1 MGSGIWFQ
9 RGVVAGVCTAT
20 LLLVVATVRPQSPQ
34 NVSIEA
40 TARALEINPDR
51 GAAALWQSLLKLHT
65 RASLIMFTGH
75 PDDEDGGVLAYESR
89 GQGVRAALLTL
100 NRGEGGQNV
109 MSNDY
114 WDALGLVRTEEL
126 LAADGYYG
134 VQQYW
139 THVVDYG
146 FSKTREEALEK
157 WGHDRVLSDSVR
169 VVRMTRPLVVTSVSV
184 GGHTDGHGNHMV
196 AGQMAQE
203 VFKAA
208 GDPNMFPEQI
218 KEGLRPWTPLKDYSR
233 VPFRL
238 SENSIFDYADGHTY
252 PLQFYN
258 YIEQRWE
265 PGKLAANLVIPAG
278 TYDPLLGY
286 TYSQLAR
293 EGLGYQKSQN
303 GGTSIPAPGP
313 VDTPYHRWASRVP
326 AKEQESSFFDGIDVS
341 IRGIDGLAPHGDAE
355 FLKRG
360 LAGIDKLVEQAMFNF
375 SVQHLEKIAP
385 ALVEGLK
392 ATNTLIEQV
401 SESSLSGDEKYNV
414 NFELRV
420 KQAQFNYAILQALGI
435 SLQAIV
441 APEHRPTG
449 IFALFMGVSETFQA
463 AIPGQQFEVDLHV
476 ANQSS
481 VPLDLAKVSLAGLE
495 GESWAFETEG
505 QPPATLDG
513 NRAADVHFKVT
524 VPENASP
531 TRPYFY
537 RPNTEQAYYD
547 ILDPRYLDLPT
558 APYPLSGWV
567 EFNYQG
573 VPVRIGQVV
582 QTVKRVTGLGQV
594 FEPLVVVPAISI
606 SISPNAGI
614 VPLDAKTFSLSV
626 AVHSNVKGPAKGIV
640 RLDLPSGWRSSPES
654 IPFSTAKDGEDQT
667 ETFQVEPSSLQAE
680 RYQVTAV
687 ASYGDHEF
695 REGYHT
701 AGYNGLRPYNLY
713 RPAAYNTTGT
723 DVKVPPGLNVAYIA
737 GTGDDVPSTLAML
750 GIHVHFLSAQ
760 DVASG
765 DLSQFDVILMGVR
778 AYAARQELRS
788 SNGRLLDY
796 VKNGGV
802 IVVQYQTMEY
812 ARNYGPYPYVLTSDA
827 EKVVDEESPVKI
839 LDPNNPLF
847 TWPNKITPDDFKG
860 WIEERGHDFMKEW
873 DSHYEALIET
883 HDPNQDPQK
892 GGLLYARYGKGVYV
906 YTAFAFYRQLPEG
919 VPGAFRLFANL
930 VSLPRNPALAGGAT
944 ETNPQ

>member
-1 MGSGIWFQ
+1 MGFGPRWR
-9 RGVVAGVCTAT
+9 RGVVAGAGAAT
-20 LLLVVATVRPQSPQ
+20 LLIVVATVRPQSPQ
-34 NVSIEA
+34 NVSIEPA
-40 TARALEINPDR
+40 TRPLEINPDR
-51 GAAALWQSLLKLHT
+51 GAAGLWQSLLKLHT

-75 PDDEDGGVLAYESR
+75 PDDEDGGVLTYESR

-157 WGHDRVLSDSVR
+157 WGHDRVLADAVR

-203 VFKAA
+203 VYKAA
-208 GDPNMFPEQI
+208 GDPKKFPEQI
-218 KEGLRPWTPLKDYSR
+218 QAGLMPWTPLKDYSR
-233 VPFRL
+233 APFRI
-238 SENSIFDYADGHTY
+238 SEDSIFDYADGHTY
-252 PLQFYN
+252 PLQFYD
-258 YIEQRWE
+258 YIKQRWE
-265 PGKLAANLVIPAG
+265 PGRLATHLVIPAG

-286 TYSQLAR
+286 SYSQLAR
-293 EGLGYQKSQN
+293 GGLGYQKSQN

-313 VDTPYHRWASRVP
+313 VDAQYHRWASRVP
-326 AKEQESSFFDGIDVS
+326 AKDQESSFFDGIDTS
-341 IRGIDGLAPHGDAE
+341 LGGIASLAPKGDTQ

-360 LAGIDKLVEQAMFNF
+360 LAEINQSVEQAMQNF
-375 SVQHLEKIAP
+375 SPLHLEKIAP
-385 ALVEGLK
+385 TLASGLK
-392 ATNTLIEQV
+392 ATNRLIEQV
-401 SESSLSGDEKYNV
+401 NASKLSAEEKYNV
-414 NFELRV
+414 NFELHV
-420 KQAQFNYAILQALGI
+420 KQAQFNYAILEALGI

-449 IFALFMGVSETFQA
+449 IFALFQGVSETFQA
-463 AIPGQQFEVDLHV
+463 AIPGQQFEVDVHV

-481 VPLDLAKVSLAGLE
+481 LPLDGAKFSLAGIE
-495 GESWAFETEG
+495 GENWKFETEG
-505 QPPATLDG
+505 KTPEILEAKQAV
-513 NRAADVHFKVT
+513 DVHFKVT
-524 VPENASP
+524 VPENAAA

-547 ILDPRYLDLPT
+547 ILDPRYLNLPT

-567 EFNYQG
+567 EFNCQG
-573 VPVRIGQVV
+573 APVRIGQVV
-582 QTVKRVTGLGQV
+582 QSVKRITGFGQV
-594 FEPLVVVPAISI
+594 FDPLIVVPAISV
-606 SISPNAGI
+606 SISPSAGI
-614 VPLDAKTFSLSV
+614 VPLDAKTFSLAVSV
-626 AVHSNVKGPAKGIV
+626 RSNVKGPAKGSV
-640 RLDLPSGWRSSPES
+640 RLDLPPGWLSSPES
-654 IPFSTAKDGEDQT
+654 IPLSTAKDGEDQAV
-667 ETFQVEPSSLQAE
+667 TFQVEPRSLQAK
-680 RYQVTAV
+680 RYKVTAV
-687 ASYGDHEF
+687 ASYDGHEY

-713 RPAAYNTTGT
+713 RPATYETTGT
-723 DVKVPPGLNVAYIA
+723 DVRVAPGLNAGYIT
-737 GTGDDVPSTLAML
+737 GTGDDVPSTLEML
-750 GIHVHFLSAQ
+750 GVHVHFLSAQ
-760 DVASG
+760 DIATG
-765 DLSQFDVILMGVR
+765 DLNKYDVILMGVR
-778 AYAARQELRS
+778 AYAARPELRS

-812 ARNYGPYPYVLTSDA
+812 ARNYGPYPYSLTADA
-827 EKVVDEESPVKI
+827 EKVVDEDSPVEI
-839 LDPNNPLF
+839 LDTRNPVF
-847 TWPNKITPDDFKG
+847 TWPNKITGDDFKG
-860 WIEERGHDFMKEW
+860 WIEERGHGFLKEW
-873 DSHYEALIET
+873 DSKYEALIET

-892 GGLLYARYGKGVYV
+892 GGLLFGRYGKGVYV

-930 VSLPRNPALAGGAT
+930 VSLPRNPGLENGR
-944 ETNPQ
+944 EK